1 MSKSGATTKPV
12 QSVATERLTVG
23 RALALTVT
31 ENDARRVREGSRT
44 IRRAVCSVSFCRG
57 EARVLR

>member
-31 ENDARRVREGSRT
+31 ENDARACPRRFSDDSPGGLLREFLSR
-44 IRRAVCSVSFCRG
+44 
-57 EARVLR
+57 